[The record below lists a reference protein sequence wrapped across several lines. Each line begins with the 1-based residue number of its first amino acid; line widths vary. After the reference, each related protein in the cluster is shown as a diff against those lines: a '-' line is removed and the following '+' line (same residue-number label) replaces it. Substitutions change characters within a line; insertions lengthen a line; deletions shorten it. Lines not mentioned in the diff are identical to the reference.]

1 MTAQEMT
8 KGSYASVVAG
18 MGSPQK
24 MIGVDFTPYAVN
36 AFDALRDMAAKTDDP
51 KNIKY
56 ALAVE
61 MGCFNT
67 FVPMLISLL
76 NNLPVIDA
84 DGSGRAVPALNTLL
98 FHINGLDTPPLAM
111 ADGENNQ
118 IRIKLKGS
126 KNAELAE
133 NIGRIISTQF
143 NGKAGL
149 AGWIVNSEE
158 IRGNIATGTIMQA
171 MEIGEAIRDCIESD
185 KLDQVFAALN
195 RGGLVQLKEIT
206 YGTVTEFTNE
216 TTGGFDYG
224 HFVVSSSSGS
234 AKWRVDYQNENLLLS
249 RADGG
254 KFVPVMT
261 VTDIIS
267 VYDSDI
273 GNPLTNA
280 DIVEG
285 MNVGIRHGCH

>member
-1 MTAQEMT
+1 
-8 KGSYASVVAG
+8 
-18 MGSPQK
+18 
-24 MIGVDFTPYAVN
+24 
-36 AFDALRDMAAKTDDP
+36 
-51 KNIKY
+51 
-56 ALAVE
+56 

-84 DGSGRAVPALNTLL
+84 DGCGRAVPALNTLL
-98 FHINGLDTPPLAM
+98 FHINGLDTSPLAM

-143 NGKAGL
+143 DGKAGL

-224 HFVVSSSSGS
+224 HFVVFSSSGS

-254 KFVPVMT
+254 KFVPLMT